1 MSYIRTGGG
10 PDSTHRREFP
20 DFWYRGCWVEW
31 LRMPLPSPK
40 SKDVCLTQNCCLRYT
55 VGIRCHF
62 FPTHLLPVT
71 LTLREANGTFL
82 QETQASGL
90 NPERAGENLK
100 ALECIFTLQ
109 AKQTVCGVRD
119 KARRSSKQGMNQNKV
134 GNTHFHPLCYN
145 KALASFS
152 TQGSTWTLETV

>member
-1 MSYIRTGGG
+1 MGQIPPTGASFLTPGTEG
-10 PDSTHRREFP
+10 VGLSGLGCLFHRRSP
-20 DFWYRGCWVEW
+20 
-31 LRMPLPSPK
+31 RMF
-40 SKDVCLTQNCCLRYT
+40 CLTQNCCLRYT

-71 LTLREANGTFL
+71 LTLREANGMFL

-100 ALECIFTLQ
+100 TLECIFILQ

-119 KARRSSKQGMNQNKV
+119 KARRNSKQGMNQNKV
-134 GNTHFHPLCYN
+134 GNMHFHPLCYN